1 MEAVCGK
8 ELRSDLLQSVERVR
22 DGDKRELLDV
32 MLEFMFDTVSFI
44 RELSS
49 DIFRME
55 QELDDEMAQ
64 LCVFDRTAIAGVFVL
79 SPDECVTIR
88 KALIDPDP
96 AIPEAVLKRVVS
108 PLYKKA
114 AYYLWYFIMHC
125 CYAKYPHEQRMIRNY
140 MNNAY
145 LGHRNIVNYWE
156 KMSIVND
163 RDQDPEQEA
172 LDAIKTKTLLHCI
185 KNELLPSWRKVLEDY
200 KAACFDA
207 VMQSRKLK
215 DLFVTVDKSVSDSNF
230 EDTESMHTYL
240 NWIDNMLKKFILD
253 SKTDLH
259 VTESDLCSPMP
270 LTLAELKKFSEEK
283 HITDQLEKLRVV

>member
-64 LCVFDRTAIAGVFVL
+64 LCVFYRTAIAGVFVL

-96 AIPEAVLKRVVS
+96 AIPEAVLK
-108 PLYKKA
+108 
-114 AYYLWYFIMHC
+114 
-125 CYAKYPHEQRMIRNY
+125 
-140 MNNAY
+140 
-145 LGHRNIVNYWE
+145 
-156 KMSIVND
+156 
-163 RDQDPEQEA
+163 
-172 LDAIKTKTLLHCI
+172 
-185 KNELLPSWRKVLEDY
+185 
-200 KAACFDA
+200 
-207 VMQSRKLK
+207 
-215 DLFVTVDKSVSDSNF
+215 
-230 EDTESMHTYL
+230 
-240 NWIDNMLKKFILD
+240 
-253 SKTDLH
+253 
-259 VTESDLCSPMP
+259 
-270 LTLAELKKFSEEK
+270 
-283 HITDQLEKLRVV
+283 